1 LRRVAANAD
10 ELAALRP
17 FAYDWEAEARAA
29 FLKSYDAVAGG
40 AGLYESLQP
49 ARGALGLF
57 ELEKALYEL
66 RYELDHRPEWVSIPL
81 QGILGIVRADDDAQ
95 AGVRGAAPA

>member
-1 LRRVAANAD
+1 MLLVGTPP
-10 ELAALRP
+10 ELAGLRP

-29 FLKSYDAVAGG
+29 FLRSYDGVAGG
-40 AGLYESLQP
+40 AGLYESLAP
-49 ARGALGLF
+49 AQGVLGLF

-81 QGILGIVRADDDAQ
+81 HGILGIVSADDDAE
-95 AGVRGAAPA
+95 AGARGAAPA